1 MTTTT
6 TQARRKKKKQ
16 LTSRDFWREY
26 ESRAVLRRL
35 RISPK
40 KIKPLLDQI
49 RWQRVDTA
57 LAYLDIVPKRAA
69 RPIAKL
75 IRSCLAN
82 WQDLY
87 GAEAPVDLQ
96 ELYISEIYV
105 TPGGMLKRWR
115 PVSRGRAHP
124 YRRRLAH
131 IFVKIAPLRPEPQ
144 TPPTQQQEKEAA
156 EKQERDQ
163 STTTPETKTQQEQQQ
178 PENTTQNTN
187 TGELPESEKTS

>member
-1 MTTTT
+1 MTTATT
-6 TQARRKKKKQ
+6 PSKSRRKKKR

-35 RISPK
+35 RMSPK

-49 RWQRVDTA
+49 RWQRVDAA

-131 IFVKIAPLRPEPQ
+131 IFVKIAPLRPEEPQ
-144 TPPTQQQEKEAA
+144 TQQQQQQQQQE
-156 EKQERDQ
+156 EKQELDQ
-163 STTTPETKTQQEQQQ
+163 PTASPETKAQQQQ
-178 PENTTQNTN
+178 PEDTTQDTR
-187 TGELPESEKTS
+187 ELPESEKTS